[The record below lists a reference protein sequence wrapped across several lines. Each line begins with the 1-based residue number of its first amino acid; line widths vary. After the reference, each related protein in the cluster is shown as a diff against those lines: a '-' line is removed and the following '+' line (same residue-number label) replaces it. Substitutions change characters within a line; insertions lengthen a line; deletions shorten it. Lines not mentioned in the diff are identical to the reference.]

1 MYALD
6 SNLTGATYAFS
17 TLEQQLILLGF
28 NLADN
33 WDYDHG
39 YFDYQIANEEG
50 YHFLRIPFTA
60 VSGNLDAPTSSPI
73 VRVGEP
79 FVLTHLYQD
88 GIDDHVREGNFRAM
102 IDQFQEPKDK
112 DAEVPEKF
120 IAQGREVLKEAESQ
134 LDSQRS

>member
-1 MYALD
+1 MYALE
-6 SNLTGATYAFS
+6 SILTGEPYSFS
-17 TLEQQLILLGF
+17 TLEQELTPLGF
-28 NLADN
+28 KLADN

-39 YFDYQIANEEG
+39 YFDCQLANEEG

-60 VSGNLDAPTSSPI
+60 VSGDLDSPTSSPI

-79 FVLTHLYQD
+79 FLLTHLYQD

-112 DAEVPEKF
+112 DAKVPEKF
-120 IAQGREVLKEAESQ
+120 IPQGRELLQEVESR
-134 LDSQRS
+134 LSSNRD